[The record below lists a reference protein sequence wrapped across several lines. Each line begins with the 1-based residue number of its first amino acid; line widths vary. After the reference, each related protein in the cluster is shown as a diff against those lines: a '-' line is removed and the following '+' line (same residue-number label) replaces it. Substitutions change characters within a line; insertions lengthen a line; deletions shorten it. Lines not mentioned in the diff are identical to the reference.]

1 MKTSRNTATIM
12 GTAMQS
18 DDYTVDSKLTTTI
31 KMPEYSDWRC
41 ELFGGPFGIVWA
53 PVKGNEPN
61 WFHRKMQE
69 LCFGVKW
76 RKVK

>member
-1 MKTSRNTATIM
+1 MRTLRNGVTIM
-12 GTAMQS
+12 DITMQN
-18 DDYTVDSKLTTTI
+18 DDYTVDTKLTTTI
-31 KMPEYSDWRC
+31 KMTEYSDWRC
-41 ELFGGPFGIVWA
+41 ELFGGPCGIVWA